1 MQRNDRSYKDL
12 KQKQKSAI
20 ADKTYK
26 MHLKFYLENQRMPDA
41 TEMNDI
47 CKSLFTAVQSLAPKT
62 EYEEFYK
69 IVEKREKSY
78 EERIL
83 RDIQN
88 GIIIETLMAKNIRK
102 LQRKKQLLRY
112 KRSSRGEQD
121 GKKKQVI
128 IWLKKKSCKMTDFS
142 LLPVTPPEVHRMVS
156 PGRKWV

>member
-83 RDIQN
+83 RD
-88 GIIIETLMAKNIRK
+88 
-102 LQRKKQLLRY
+102 

-121 GKKKQVI
+121 GNKKQEI

-142 LLPVTPPEVHRMVS
+142 LLPVIPPEVHRMVS

>member
-62 EYEEFYK
+62 EYEEFY
-69 IVEKREKSY
+69 
-78 EERIL
+78 
-83 RDIQN
+83 N
-88 GIIIETLMAKNIRK
+88 GIIIETLMAKK
-102 LQRKKQLLRY
+102 HKKTPEEKAAVAKQKKQQRRARRKQETRDNLAKEEIL
-112 KRSSRGEQD
+112 QD
-121 GKKKQVI
+121 DRFFVI
-128 IWLKKKSCKMTDFS
+128 AGYTSGGAPYGVTWEEMGLKPWED
-142 LLPVTPPEVHRMVS
+142 LEENN
-156 PGRKWV
+156 